1 MIKLKSWTLYSKKVF
16 NFIQKNYF
24 MMLKQ
29 SFDTFRV
36 FGCKILNLQ
45 SIDWNTEAEIN
56 CGIAHILG
64 ILMTNSCRSLTES
77 TYFEKK
83 LIFCSCLSEQQWF
96 ISISLYLVSFW
107 QEILQSSLNN
117 HNFAWVSHKPCPEI
131 KGILKGLKL
140 TIFTAWIT
148 SWRYMNGGCRFY
160 TEIRS
165 SCI

>member
-1 MIKLKSWTLYSKKVF
+1 MFDKLKRKICVIFNKIKSSISKKVF
-16 NFIQKNYF
+16 NFIQNNYF

-131 KGILKGLKL
+131 KGNFKR
-140 TIFTAWIT
+140 A
-148 SWRYMNGGCRFY
+148 
-160 TEIRS
+160 
-165 SCI
+165 